1 MAFPYYTTILL
12 VVRSL
17 AARASLL
24 QQSNN
29 TFSLSSASFIPGFV
43 TLTWFWYE
51 SDSINKLFLFLGHL
65 QGFTLHFLE
74 ANASDVFPED
84 ANLKTFETRNR
95 TLRSKIA
102 EELEIYR
109 LYNITIAA
117 RTAKGTG
124 PPSESFVVRTYGEGQ
139 SSELKVFSALS
150 WTLD

>member
-1 MAFPYYTTILL
+1 MFFSSFPAPINSPVNLTAYNVSSREIKVLWNYDDNPRL
-12 VVRSL
+12 V
-17 AARASLL
+17 
-24 QQSNN
+24 
-29 TFSLSSASFIPGFV
+29 
-43 TLTWFWYE
+43 
-51 SDSINKLFLFLGHL
+51 LGHL

-124 PPSESFVVRTYGEGQ
+124 PPSESFVVRPYGEGQ

>member
-1 MAFPYYTTILL
+1 M
-12 VVRSL
+12 V
-17 AARASLL
+17 
-24 QQSNN
+24 
-29 TFSLSSASFIPGFV
+29 
-43 TLTWFWYE
+43 
-51 SDSINKLFLFLGHL
+51 HL